1 MFQSQFEGHSQR
13 QTLPVIA
20 VVRKVLLW
28 TQQQQLAVE
37 HEEAAVV
44 AHAAV
49 HDGQAHIAHDAIR
62 EAVPYQCLRSPTGRT
77 FLSRLRMVVGCFS

>member
-1 MFQSQFEGHSQR
+1 MRGAVVIIVRSEGPVMFQSSSGHEL
-13 QTLPVIA
+13 LPVIA

-49 HDGQAHIAHDAIR
+49 HDRQSHVADDAVR
-62 EAVPYQCLRSPTGRT
+62 VAAAQQLLRHRRT
-77 FLSRLRMVVGCFS
+77 SGM